1 VTFLEALAVL
11 AAGFAAGGVNAIVG
25 SGSLITF
32 PVLLAVGYPSVVAN
46 VSNTVGLVPGGIS
59 GVIGYRREL
68 EGQRRRAITLACG
81 TSAGAIIGGALLL
94 TLPESV
100 FDAVVPILI
109 LLAVVLMAIKR
120 TPSVHTQQ
128 EHTAR
133 GTAAAFGTGI
143 YGGYFG
149 AAQGIILISLLRFCF
164 PDNLQRLNGLK
175 NVLAGVAN
183 AIAAILFIVVADVAW
198 DAAALIAVGSVV
210 GAQVG
215 ARYGRHIPSEVLRW
229 IVVVGG
235 AIVAMILLVTR

>member
-1 VTFLEALAVL
+1 VTLEEAIAVA

-46 VSNTVGLVPGGIS
+46 VSNTVGLVPGGVS

-68 EGQRRRAITLACG
+68 EGQWRRAATLACG
-81 TSAGAIIGGALLL
+81 TAAGALLGGIL
-94 TLPESV
+94 LLSLPTSV
-100 FDAVVPILI
+100 FDAVVPVLI

-120 TPSVHTQQ
+120 TPAQHADT
-128 EHTAR
+128 EHTVA
-133 GTAAAFGTGI
+133 GTAASFGTGI

-149 AAQGIILISLLRFCF
+149 AAQGIILMSLLRFCF
-164 PDNLQRLNGLK
+164 PDDLQRLNGLK

-183 AIAAILFIVVADVAW
+183 AVAAILFIAVADVAW
-198 DAAALIAVGSVV
+198 EAAALIAAGSVV

-235 AIVAMILLVTR
+235 FVVAVILLVTR

>member
-1 VTFLEALAVL
+1 VTVLEAIAVL

-46 VSNTVGLVPGGIS
+46 VSNTVGLVPGGVS

-68 EGQRRRAITLACG
+68 EGQWRRAMILACG
-81 TSAGAIIGGALLL
+81 TSAGAVIGGVLLL
-94 TLPESV
+94 TLPTAV

-120 TPSVHTQQ
+120 TPNVHTQQ
-128 EHTAR
+128 EHTGR
-133 GTAAAFGTGI
+133 GTAASFATGI

-149 AAQGIILISLLRFCF
+149 AAQGIILMSLLRFCF
-164 PDNLQRLNGLK
+164 PDDLQRLNGLK

-183 AIAAILFIVVADVAW
+183 GVAAILFIAVADVAW
-198 DAAALIAVGSVV
+198 EAAALIAAGSVV

-229 IVVVGG
+229 IVVIGG
-235 AIVAMILLVTR
+235 AIVALILLVTR